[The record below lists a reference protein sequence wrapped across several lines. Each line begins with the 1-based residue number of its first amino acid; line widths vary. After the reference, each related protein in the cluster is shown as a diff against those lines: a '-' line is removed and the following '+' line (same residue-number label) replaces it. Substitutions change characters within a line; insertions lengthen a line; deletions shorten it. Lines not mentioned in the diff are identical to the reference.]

1 MIAFLFIVC
10 YAVYIMNDMIADLDL
25 IPSTPPVGKLIA
37 TRGIPGCG
45 KSTWAMEFVA
55 EDPEN
60 RVRVNRDDFRMAFFG
75 QEVLSGAEEVFL
87 TPHLYD
93 VIRFHLRRG
102 KTVVS
107 DDTNLRLAFL
117 RELFAVAVDAGADF
131 EIRTFDTPLEVAL
144 ERNAS
149 RAAKGGRFVPVEVIE
164 NMYKKFTNKGVIPF
178 VSVEQLSLPKTSRWV
193 PYVADES
200 LPKAFIFDIDGTYS
214 ELNGRDPYDYSRV
227 LEDGVKEQVALVARM
242 LRAHGY
248 KILVTSGRD
257 DCCMQDTLTWFR
269 TKVGLEPDLLL
280 MRSTG
285 DRRQDAV
292 IKHELFNNHIRD
304 NYNVRGVFDDRDQV
318 VALWRE
324 MGLFCAQVDYG
335 DF

>member
-1 MIAFLFIVC
+1 
-10 YAVYIMNDMIADLDL
+10 MNDMIVDFDL
-25 IPSTPPVGKLIA
+25 IPDTPPVGKFIA
-37 TRGIPGCG
+37 TRGLPGCG
-45 KSTWAMEFVA
+45 KSTWAMKFVA

-60 RVRVNRDDFRMAFFG
+60 RVRINRDDFRLTFFG
-75 QEVLSGAEEVFL
+75 QEVISDAEEVFL
-87 TPHLYD
+87 TPHMHD

-107 DDTNLRLAFL
+107 DDTNLRVAFL
-117 RELFAVAVDAGADF
+117 RELFAIAVSVGAEF
-131 EIRTFDTPLEVAL
+131 EIRTFDTPLDVAL
-144 ERNAS
+144 ARNAS
-149 RAAKGGRFVPVEVIE
+149 RAEKGGRFVPVDVIE
-164 NMYKKFTNKGVIPF
+164 KMYERFTNKGVIPF
-178 VSVEQLSLPKTSRWV
+178 VSVEDLALPKKSRWV

-214 ELNGRDPYDYSRV
+214 DLNDRDPYDYSRV
-227 LEDGVKEQVALVARM
+227 LEDGVKEQVALFAQL
-242 LRAHGY
+242 LRANGY

-257 DCCMQDTLTWFR
+257 DCCMADTLTWFKA
-269 TKVGLEPDLLL
+269 KVGLVPDLLL

-285 DRRQDAV
+285 DKRQDAI
-292 IKHELFNNHIRD
+292 IKHELFNKNIRD

>member
-1 MIAFLFIVC
+1 
-10 YAVYIMNDMIADLDL
+10 MNDTIMDLDL
-25 IPSTPPVGKLIA
+25 IPSTPPVGKFIA
-37 TRGIPGCG
+37 TRGLPGCG

-60 RVRVNRDDFRMAFFG
+60 RVRVNRDEFRLAFFG
-75 QEVLSGAEEVFL
+75 QEVISDAEEVFL

-107 DDTNLRLAFL
+107 DDTNLRVSFL
-117 RELFAVAVDAGADF
+117 RELFALAVSTGADF
-131 EIRTFDTPLEVAL
+131 EIRTFDTPLAVAL

-149 RAAKGGRFVPVEVIE
+149 RAAKGGRFVPENVIE
-164 NMYKKFTNKGVIPF
+164 KMYDRFTNKGVIPF
-178 VSVEQLSLPKTSRWV
+178 VSLEDLARPKKSRWV

-200 LPKAFIFDIDGTYS
+200 LPKAYIFDIDGTYS
-214 ELNGRDPYDYSRV
+214 ALNGRDPYDYSRV
-227 LEDGVKEQVALVARM
+227 LEDGVSEQVALFAQM
-242 LRAHGY
+242 LRANGY

-257 DCCMQDTLTWFR
+257 DSCKVDTLTWFR
-269 TKVGLEPDLLL
+269 TVVGLVPDLLL
-280 MRSTG
+280 MRATG
-285 DRRQDAV
+285 DKRQDAI
-292 IKHELFNNHIRD
+292 IKHELFNEHIRD

-318 VALWRE
+318 VALWRD